1 MKKSDIFKINRAA
14 ESGAISEEQYA
25 KLHEQLANDK
35 IDNNLTDD
43 GKADDINKWLTEQTK
58 DFDDND
64 IEFFDAAAEQKAHYF
79 DELKSISN
87 AHDKQTESS
96 LEKINDKLASRADAI
111 SEHIANQRMALAKA
125 IVQREAAKKDYFQKR
140 EELKGLQTK
149 YSGLREQS
157 LRLQIIV
164 ADKQAQFKTL
174 DEASKSAT
182 NDIKENYGK
191 HDIFEVKADAQ
202 ISAPDYALRK
212 VRAFAESQQML
223 ADSATQQQDPDV
235 RMRIEMEQL
244 RRESAFRCDQNINIE
259 GLTGQSRAGV
269 IEMHENN
276 ESLAAITAAELDL
289 RLKAKGI
296 KVDFSEPEPEVRAIE
311 HHEMIDQKI
320 QDSLAVIELKRITQ
334 DELIA
339 VRVNEQLLNK
349 DVNQTA
355 FDMDNKALEVSTAR
369 DKLENKSDEVIDRK
383 LSLSNRLKQNIELA
397 QQKNTSSVM
406 SKQQQTLHSA
416 ARANQLHVA
425 EQARLQQSKEQQV
438 SNGISR

>member
-43 GKADDINKWLTEQTK
+43 GKAEDINKWLAEQTK
-58 DFDDND
+58 DFDDNN
-64 IEFFDAAAEQKAHYF
+64 IEFVDAAAEQKAHYF

-96 LEKINDKLASRADAI
+96 LEQISDKQASRADAI
-111 SEHIANQRMALAKA
+111 SEHIANQKMALAKA
-125 IVQREAAKKDYFQKR
+125 IVQREAAKKDYFKKR

-157 LRLQIIV
+157 AQLQIVV

-182 NDIKENYGK
+182 NDIKEHYGK
-191 HDIFEVKADAQ
+191 HDNFEVKADAQ

-223 ADSATQQQDPDV
+223 ADSASQQQDPDV

-244 RRESAFRCDQNINIE
+244 RRESAFRRDQNFNIE
-259 GLTGQSRAGV
+259 GLTGGSRAGE
-269 IEMHENN
+269 IEVHENR

-289 RLKAKGI
+289 KLEAKGI
-296 KVDFSEPEPEVRAIE
+296 KVDFTQSEPAVRAIE
-311 HHEMIDQKI
+311 QHETHDQTMH
-320 QDSLAVIELKRITQ
+320 DNLAAIKLKSITQ

-339 VRVNEQLLNK
+339 VRANEQLLNK
-349 DVNQTA
+349 DVNQA
-355 FDMDNKALEVSTAR
+355 AVDMDKKSVEVATAR
-369 DKLENKSDEVIDRK
+369 DKLESKSDEVIDRK

-397 QQKNTSSVM
+397 QQKNTGNVM

-416 ARANQLHVA
+416 ARANQVHVA
-425 EQARLQQSKEQQV
+425 EQVRLQQSKEHQATK
-438 SNGISR
+438 